1 MSSNDDIQPDF
12 NDPRVNSASRR
23 FAEARP
29 RPLAVWAVFLILFVQ
44 GMTVLIS
51 TVLGITGS
59 EAEVLDTV
67 GQILLVALY
76 AVAGGVLILLGFRIF
91 LGAVSART
99 PAAVLEL
106 MIVVLSFGFFAGGLV
121 TVGLLYVVPAA
132 LALVL
137 LFTGPMR
144 QWLGGPRTFG
154 SPDGGAGPAGDRD
167 L

>member
-1 MSSNDDIQPDF
+1 
-12 NDPRVNSASRR
+12 
-23 FAEARP
+23 
-29 RPLAVWAVFLILFVQ
+29 
-44 GMTVLIS
+44 
-51 TVLGITGS
+51 
-59 EAEVLDTV
+59 LDTV

-132 LALVL
+132 LTLVL

-154 SPDGGAGPAGDRD
+154 SPGGGAGPAGARD

>member
-1 MSSNDDIQPDF
+1 MPSSDDIQPDF
-12 NDPRVNSASRR
+12 NDPRVSSASAGRYR
-23 FAEARP
+23 EARP
-29 RPLAVWAVFLILFVQ
+29 RPLAVWTVFLILFVQ

-51 TVLGITGS
+51 TVLGVTGS
-59 EAEVLDTV
+59 QAEVLDTV
-67 GQILLVALY
+67 GQMLLVALY

-121 TVGLLYVVPAA
+121 TVGLLYVVPSA

-137 LFTGPMR
+137 LFTAPMR
-144 QWLGGPRTFG
+144 GWLGAPRTFG
-154 SPDGGAGPAGDRD
+154 PADPDRAP
-167 L
+167 